1 MALVQRIQDIL
12 LKPTTTWPVI
22 ALEPGDTASL
32 YKNYIAL
39 IALVPAVAGFIG
51 LSLVGVG
58 GFGYSLRVPLVT
70 GLVNMVVGY
79 VLSLV
84 MVFVLALIVD
94 ALAPTFGGT
103 KNQANALKLV
113 GYGATAGF
121 LGGIFNLFPA
131 LSILGLL
138 AALYSVY
145 LIYTGLPVLMRCP
158 QDKAIAYTAV
168 VIVCGIVAGVV
179 IGAVTRLASPTAG
192 FGSAGSG
199 GGDVSITTPGG
210 EVKLD
215 TARMEA
221 FARKMEEAGKQMEKA
236 QATGDS
242 AAANQAAAAMV
253 GAMAGGGGPPIPPQ
267 ELKALLPETVGGL
280 KRESFEAQGGSAMG
294 VAGSSAKGVFTEGE
308 RRVQLS
314 ITDIGGMGGLMGVA
328 AWAAVTIDRETDG
341 RVEKVYKQG
350 KRTMREEYHKDG
362 SQGDYTVILE
372 NGVMVEAQ
380 GSKTP
385 IGALKSLVAALDL
398 ERIEAIKRPAQ

>member
-179 IGAVTRLASPTAG
+179 IGAVTRLASPAVG
-192 FGSAGSG
+192 FGNAGGG

-215 TARMEA
+215 TAKMEA
-221 FARKMEEAGKQMEKA
+221 FARKMEEAGRQMEKA
-236 QATGDS
+236 QAAGDS
-242 AAANQAAAAMV
+242 AAANQAAAAMM
-253 GAMAGGGGPPIPPQ
+253 GAVAGGGGTPIPPQ
-267 ELKALLPETVGGL
+267 DLKALLPERIGGL
-280 KRESFEAQGGSAMG
+280 QRESFEAQGGTAMG
-294 VAGSSAKGVFTEGE
+294 IAGSSAKGVFTEGE

-341 RVEKVYKQG
+341 RVEKVYRQG
-350 KRTMREEYHKDG
+350 KRTVREEYRKDG
-362 SQGDYTVILE
+362 SQGD
-372 NGVMVEAQ
+372 
-380 GSKTP
+380 
-385 IGALKSLVAALDL
+385 
-398 ERIEAIKRPAQ
+398 